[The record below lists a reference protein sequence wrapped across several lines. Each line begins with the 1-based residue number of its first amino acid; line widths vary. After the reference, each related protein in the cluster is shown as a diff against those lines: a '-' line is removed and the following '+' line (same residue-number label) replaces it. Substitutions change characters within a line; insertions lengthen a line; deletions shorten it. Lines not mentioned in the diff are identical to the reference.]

1 MIMDQLP
8 LGLRLADRAVFDT
21 FLPLENEEL
30 LAHLKSVAGGAAT
43 GTTWLAGAHASG
55 KSHLL
60 QASCA
65 LAPSSRRCGFFPLKQ
80 LLPLGPA
87 ALEGLPRLDL
97 VCLDDVHLAAGNAEW
112 ERALFGLYRELEE
125 GGGSLLAA
133 APEAPAQIS
142 WGLADL
148 GSRFTAAAIYV
159 LRPLQEAA
167 QREALM
173 LRARVRGFE
182 LPEDVAR
189 WLQRRYPRDMGT
201 LYQLLDTLDSAAL
214 VAQRRL
220 TLPFIRS
227 VLLGR
232 TES

>member
-1 MIMDQLP
+1 MDQLP

-21 FLPLENEEL
+21 FWPQGNEQL
-30 LAHLKSVAGGAAT
+30 LAQLRAVAGGAVS
-43 GTTWLAGAHASG
+43 GVTWIAGPHASG

-60 QASCA
+60 QATCA
-65 LAPSSRRCGFFPLKQ
+65 LVPAARRCGYFPLAG
-80 LLPLGPA
+80 LLELGPA
-87 ALEGLPRLDL
+87 ALEGLPHLDL
-97 VCLDDVHLAAGNAEW
+97 VCLDDVQFAAGSADW

-125 GGGSLLAA
+125 SGGSLVAA
-133 APEAPAQIS
+133 AAEAP
-142 WGLADL
+142 GLIRWELPDL
-148 GSRFTAAAIYV
+148 ASRFSAAAIHA
-159 LRPLQEAA
+159 LRALDEAG

-173 LRARVRGFE
+173 LRAKVRGFE

-227 VLLGR
+227 VLLR
-232 TES
+232 RAQP

>member
-1 MIMDQLP
+1 MDQLP
-8 LGLRLADRAVFDT
+8 LGLRLADRAVFDSFWPT
-21 FLPLENEEL
+21 GNEQL
-30 LAHLKSVAGGAAT
+30 VAHLKSVARGASGGV
-43 GTTWLAGAHASG
+43 TWLAGPRASG

-60 QASCA
+60 QATCA
-65 LAPSSRRCGFFPLKQ
+65 LAPATRRCGYFPLGQ
-80 LLPLGPA
+80 LAALGPA

-97 VCLDDVHLAAGNAEW
+97 VCLDDVDRAAGDAQW
-112 ERALFGLYRELEE
+112 EQALFGLYRELEE
-125 GGGSLLAA
+125 SGGALIAA
-133 APEAPAQIS
+133 APEVPALMA

-148 GSRFTAAAIYV
+148 GSRFTAAAVYV
-159 LRPLQEAA
+159 LRPLEEAA
-167 QREALM
+167 QRDALM
-173 LRARVRGFE
+173 LRAKVRGFE

-189 WLQRRYPRDMGT
+189 WLQRRYPRDMAT

-232 TES
+232 AQP

>member
-1 MIMDQLP
+1 MDQLP

-21 FLPLENEEL
+21 FWPQGNAQL
-30 LAHLKSVAGGAAT
+30 LAHLQAVASGAAA
-43 GTTWLAGAHASG
+43 GVTWLTGPHASG

-60 QASCA
+60 QATCA
-65 LAPSSRRCGFFPLKQ
+65 RVPAARRCGFFPLAS
-80 LLPLGPA
+80 LIDLGTA
-87 ALEGLPRLDL
+87 ALEGLPHLDL
-97 VCLDDVHLAAGNAEW
+97 VCLDDVHLAAGHADW

-125 GGGSLLAA
+125 CGGALVTTAR
-133 APEAPAQIS
+133 EAPALIR
-142 WGLADL
+142 WELPDLA
-148 GSRFTAAAIYV
+148 SRFAAAAIHT
-159 LRPLQEAA
+159 LRPLDEAG
-167 QREALM
+167 QRDALM
-173 LRARVRGFE
+173 LRAKVRGFE

-227 VLLGR
+227 VLLRGAQL
-232 TES
+232 

>member
-1 MIMDQLP
+1 MDQLP

-21 FLPLENEEL
+21 FWPQGNEQL
-30 LAHLKSVAGGAAT
+30 LGQLRAVAGGAAT
-43 GTTWLAGAHASG
+43 GVTWLAGPHASG

-60 QASCA
+60 QATCA
-65 LAPSSRRCGFFPLKQ
+65 LVPASRRCGFFPLAS
-80 LLPLGPA
+80 LMDLGPG

-97 VCLDDVHLAAGNAEW
+97 VCLDDVQLAAGSADW

-125 GGGSLLAA
+125 GGGSLVAA
-133 APEAPAQIS
+133 APEAPALIR
-142 WGLADL
+142 WELPDLA
-148 GSRFTAAAIYV
+148 SRFAAAAIHA
-159 LRPLQEAA
+159 LRALDEAG

-173 LRARVRGFE
+173 LRAKVRGFE

-232 TES
+232 AQP

>member
-1 MIMDQLP
+1 MDQLP

-21 FLPLENEEL
+21 FWPPGNEQL
-30 LAHLKSVAGGAAT
+30 LAHLRAVASGAVR
-43 GTTWLAGAHASG
+43 GVTWLAGPHASG

-60 QASCA
+60 QAACA
-65 LAPSSRRCGFFPLKQ
+65 HASGALRCGYFPLGP
-80 LLPLGPA
+80 LAPLGPA

-97 VCLDDVHLAAGNAEW
+97 VCLDDVQLAAGRPEW
-112 ERALFGLYRELEE
+112 ERALFGLYRELEDN
-125 GGGSLLAA
+125 GGALVVA
-133 APEAPAQIS
+133 APEPPAMIP
-142 WGLADL
+142 WGLPDL
-148 GSRFTAAAIYV
+148 GSRFAAAAIHA
-159 LRPLQEAA
+159 LRPLDETA
-167 QREALM
+167 QRDALM

-201 LYQLLDTLDSAAL
+201 LYRLLDTLDSAAL

-227 VLLGR
+227 VLQR
-232 TES
+232 AAQS

>member
-1 MIMDQLP
+1 MDQLP

-21 FLPLENEEL
+21 FWPQGNEQL
-30 LAHLKSVAGGAAT
+30 VGHLQDVVSGAAA
-43 GTTWLAGAHASG
+43 GVTWLAGPHASG

-60 QASCA
+60 QATCA
-65 LAPSSRRCGFFPLKQ
+65 RAPAARRCGFFPLAG
-80 LLPLGPA
+80 LIGLGPA

-97 VCLDDVHLAAGNAEW
+97 VCLDDVQLAAGNAEW

-125 GGGSLLAA
+125 SGGSLLAA
-133 APEAPAQIS
+133 APEAP
-142 WGLADL
+142 GLIRWELPDL
-148 GSRFTAAAIYV
+148 ASRFAAAAIHT
-159 LRPLQEAA
+159 LRPLDEAA

-173 LRARVRGFE
+173 LRAKARGFE
-182 LPEDVAR
+182 LPEDVAH

-227 VLLGR
+227 VLLR
-232 TES
+232 RAQS

>member
-1 MIMDQLP
+1 MDQLP

-21 FLPLENEEL
+21 FWPQGNEQLVE
-30 LAHLKSVAGGAAT
+30 HLQDVARGAT
-43 GTTWLAGAHASG
+43 VGVTWLAGPPASG

-60 QASCA
+60 QATCA
-65 LAPSSRRCGFFPLKQ
+65 RVPAARRCGFFPLTG
-80 LLPLGPA
+80 LIGLGPG

-97 VCLDDVHLAAGNAEW
+97 VCLDDVQLAAGNAEW

-133 APEAPAQIS
+133 APEAP
-142 WGLADL
+142 GLIRWELPDL
-148 GSRFTAAAIYV
+148 ASRFAAAAIHT
-159 LRPLQEAA
+159 LRPLDETA

-173 LRARVRGFE
+173 LRAKVRGFE
-182 LPEDVAR
+182 LPEEVAR

-227 VLLGR
+227 VLLR
-232 TES
+232 RAQS

>member
-1 MIMDQLP
+1 MDQLP

-21 FLPLENEEL
+21 FWPQGNEQL
-30 LAHLKSVAGGAAT
+30 LAHLKEVAGGAVSRV
-43 GTTWLAGAHASG
+43 TWIAGPHASG

-60 QASCA
+60 QATCA
-65 LAPSSRRCGFFPLKQ
+65 LAPAPRRCGYFPLRN
-80 LLPLGPA
+80 LLALGPG

-97 VCLDDVHLAAGNAEW
+97 VCLDDVQLAAGKADW

-125 GGGSLLAA
+125 RGGALVAA
-133 APEAPAQIS
+133 APEAPALLR
-142 WGLADL
+142 WELPDLA
-148 GSRFTAAAIYV
+148 SRFAAAAV
-159 LRPLQEAA
+159 HALRPLDEPA

-173 LRARVRGFE
+173 LRAKVRGFE

-227 VLLGR
+227 VLLGGAQL
-232 TES
+232 

>member
-1 MIMDQLP
+1 MDQLP
-8 LGLRLADRAVFDT
+8 LGLRLADRAVFDS
-21 FLPLENEEL
+21 FWPAGNEQL
-30 LAHLKSVAGGAAT
+30 LTQLKAVARGDAA
-43 GTTWLAGAHASG
+43 GVTWLAGARASG

-65 LAPSSRRCGFFPLKQ
+65 LAPVARRCGYFPLGQ
-80 LLPLGPA
+80 LAALGPA

-97 VCLDDVHLAAGNAEW
+97 VCLDDVHLAAGDADW
-112 ERALFGLYRELEE
+112 ERALFGLHRELEDS
-125 GGGSLLAA
+125 GGALIAA
-133 APEAPAQIS
+133 ATEAPGLIP

-148 GSRFTAAAIYV
+148 GSRFTAAAIYLV
-159 LRPLQEAA
+159 RPLEEAA

-173 LRARVRGFE
+173 LRAKVRGFE

-189 WLQRRYPRDMGT
+189 WLQQRYPRDMAT

-227 VLLGR
+227 VLVGR
-232 TES
+232 PQS

>member
-1 MIMDQLP
+1 MDQLP

-21 FLPLENEEL
+21 FWPQGNEQL
-30 LAHLKSVAGGAAT
+30 VAHLKSVAHGASA
-43 GTTWLAGAHASG
+43 GVTWLAGSRASG

-60 QASCA
+60 QATCA
-65 LAPSSRRCGFFPLKQ
+65 LAPASRRCGYFPLSQ
-80 LLPLGPA
+80 LAALGPA
-87 ALEGLPRLDL
+87 ALEGLPHLDL
-97 VCLDDVHLAAGNAEW
+97 VCLDDVDRAAGDAQW
-112 ERALFGLYRELEE
+112 EQALFGLYRELEE
-125 GGGSLLAA
+125 SGGSLIAA
-133 APEAPAQIS
+133 APEVPALTS

-148 GSRFTAAAIYV
+148 GSRFAAAAVYV
-159 LRPLQEAA
+159 LRPLDEAA
-167 QREALM
+167 QRDALM
-173 LRARVRGFE
+173 LRAKVRGFE

-189 WLQRRYPRDMGT
+189 WLQRRYPRDMAT

-232 TES
+232 AQS

>member
-1 MIMDQLP
+1 MEQLP
-8 LGLRLADRAVFDT
+8 LGLRLADRAVFAT
-21 FLPLENEEL
+21 FWPQGNEQL
-30 LAHLKSVAGGAAT
+30 LAQLHAVASGAAA
-43 GTTWLAGAHASG
+43 GVTWLAGPRASG

-60 QASCA
+60 QATCA
-65 LAPSSRRCGFFPLKQ
+65 QAPAAHRCGFFPLGS
-80 LLPLGPA
+80 LIELGTA

-97 VCLDDVHLAAGNAEW
+97 VCLDDVQLAAGSLEW

-125 GGGSLLAA
+125 SGGSLVGA
-133 APEAPAQIS
+133 APEAPALIR
-142 WGLADL
+142 WELPDLA
-148 GSRFTAAAIYV
+148 SRFAAAAIHT
-159 LRPLQEAA
+159 LRPLDEAA

-173 LRARVRGFE
+173 LRAQVRGFE

-201 LYQLLDTLDSAAL
+201 LYRLLDTLDSAAL

-227 VLLGR
+227 VLLRGA
-232 TES
+232 EP

>member
-1 MIMDQLP
+1 MDQLP

-21 FLPLENEEL
+21 FWPQGNEQL
-30 LAHLKSVAGGAAT
+30 LAHLKAVAGGAP
-43 GTTWLAGAHASG
+43 GGVTWIAGPHASG

-60 QASCA
+60 QATCA
-65 LAPSSRRCGFFPLKQ
+65 LAPAVRRCGYFPLTT
-80 LLPLGPA
+80 LVALGPG

-97 VCLDDVHLAAGNAEW
+97 VCLDDVQLAAGKAEW

-125 GGGSLLAA
+125 SGGALVAA
-133 APEAPAQIS
+133 APEAPALVR
-142 WGLADL
+142 WELPDLA
-148 GSRFTAAAIYV
+148 SRFAAAAV
-159 LRPLQEAA
+159 HALRPLDEAA
-167 QREALM
+167 QRDALM
-173 LRARVRGFE
+173 LRAKVRGFE
-182 LPEDVAR
+182 LPADVAR

-227 VLLGR
+227 VLLRGAQL
-232 TES
+232 

>member
-1 MIMDQLP
+1 MDQLP

-21 FLPLENEEL
+21 FWPQGNEQL
-30 LAHLKSVAGGAAT
+30 LAHLKAVSGGSASAVTWIAGPR
-43 GTTWLAGAHASG
+43 ASG

-60 QASCA
+60 QATCA
-65 LAPSSRRCGFFPLKQ
+65 LAPAPRRCGYFPLTS
-80 LLPLGPA
+80 LTALGPA

-97 VCLDDVHLAAGNAEW
+97 VCLDDVQLAAGKADW

-125 GGGSLLAA
+125 SGGALVAA
-133 APEAPAQIS
+133 APEAPALIR
-142 WGLADL
+142 WELADL
-148 GSRFTAAAIYV
+148 ASRFAAAAV
-159 LRPLQEAA
+159 HALRPLDEAA
-167 QREALM
+167 QRDALM
-173 LRARVRGFE
+173 LRAKVRGFE

-227 VLLGR
+227 VLLGGAQL
-232 TES
+232 

>member
-1 MIMDQLP
+1 MDQLP

-21 FLPLENEEL
+21 FWPQGNEQL
-30 LAHLKSVAGGAAT
+30 LAHLHAVAGGAAA
-43 GTTWLAGAHASG
+43 GVTWLAGPHASG

-60 QASCA
+60 QATCA
-65 LAPSSRRCGFFPLKQ
+65 QAPAARRCGFFPLAS
-80 LLPLGPA
+80 LIELGPA

-97 VCLDDVHLAAGNAEW
+97 VCLDDVHLAAGKADW

-125 GGGSLLAA
+125 CGGSLVAA
-133 APEAPAQIS
+133 APEAPALVR
-142 WGLADL
+142 WELPDLA
-148 GSRFTAAAIYV
+148 SRFAAAAIHT
-159 LRPLQEAA
+159 LRPLDEAA

-173 LRARVRGFE
+173 LRAKVRGFE

-201 LYQLLDTLDSAAL
+201 LYRLLDTLDSAAL

-227 VLLGR
+227 VLLRGA
-232 TES
+232 EP